1 MVEGS
6 RGLRDE
12 RIVGKLCIQRRY
24 KTLREEESN
33 KESIDGSF
41 IESIIIIDNVL
52 VTFLTSNA
60 CLSHCHI

>member
-12 RIVGKLCIQRRY
+12 RLVGKLCIQRRY
-24 KTLREEESN
+24 KTLREEEGN
-33 KESIDGSF
+33 KDQSIDGSF
-41 IESIIIIDNVL
+41 IDSVL

-60 CLSHCHI
+60 YLSHCHI

>member
-1 MVEGS
+1 MD
-6 RGLRDE
+6 RGL
-12 RIVGKLCIQRRY
+12 VGKLCMQVGY

-33 KESIDGSF
+33 KDQSIDGSF
-41 IESIIIIDNVL
+41 IDSVL